1 MKHAVVSTMWFQVDQ
16 SVYWKRSALFEVQ
29 REPMSL
35 ETEQL
40 ARRIHEIDERV
51 ANLRYDVDQK
61 EIQKLTLERRM
72 MDSLL
77 ELLTREESLRAQLA
91 DNDALLVEGTD
102 SEFAAMIA
110 EEKVRLRR
118 GLEAVHAQIEEE
130 RIPKDPDDDKNNI
143 IESRG
148 GVGGDEAALFAA
160 DLFRMYSYFASQH
173 GLKIEVIS
181 SHQTEIG
188 GFKEVVFSVLGVGS
202 YKLFKFES
210 GVQRVPETEASGRI
224 HTSTAT
230 VAVLP
235 EAEDVDVH
243 IDDDDI
249 RLELFHAS
257 GHGGQN
263 VQKVETPVRM
273 THIPTGITASCQDE
287 RSQLKN
293 KEKALKVLRSRVY
306 ELMKEKADSEM
317 IDERRAQ
324 IGSGMRNMRI
334 RTYNF
339 PQGRLTDHRIG
350 LSLYNLPLIMEGNL
364 DPVVDALHRA
374 SRERTLETPILQGN
388 DDD

>member
-1 MKHAVVSTMWFQVDQ
+1 MWFQVDQ
-16 SVYWKRSALFEVQ
+16 SVCWKGSALFEVQ

-61 EIQKLTLERRM
+61 EIQKLTLERRT
-72 MDSLL
+72 MDSLF
-77 ELLTREESLRAQLA
+77 ELLTREESLRTQLA
-91 DNDALLVEGTD
+91 DNDALLTERTD
-102 SEFAAMIA
+102 SEFAAMI
-110 EEKVRLRR
+110 EEDKLRLRR
-118 GLEAVHAQIEEE
+118 ELEAVHAQIEEE
-130 RIPKDPDDDKNNI
+130 RIPKDPDDDKNI
-143 IESRG
+143 IVEIRG

-181 SHQTEIG
+181 SHPTEIG

-210 GVQRVPETEASGRI
+210 GVHRVQRVPETEASGRI

-243 IDDDDI
+243 IDAADI

-263 VQKVETPVRM
+263 VQKVETAVRM

-317 IDERRAQ
+317 INERRAQ

-350 LSLYNLPLIMEGNL
+350 LSLYNLLLIMEGNL

-374 SRERTLETPILQGN
+374 SRERTLKTPILQDN
-388 DDD
+388 DD

>member
-1 MKHAVVSTMWFQVDQ
+1 MWFQVDQ
-16 SVYWKRSALFEVQ
+16 SVYWKRNASFEVRSQ
-29 REPMSL
+29 PMSL

-61 EIQKLTLERRM
+61 EIQKLTLERRT
-72 MDSLL
+72 MDSLF
-77 ELLTREESLRAQLA
+77 ELLTHEESLRTQLA
-91 DNDALLVEGTD
+91 DNDALLAEGTD
-102 SEFAAMIA
+102 SEFTTMI
-110 EEKVRLRR
+110 EEDKLRLRR
-118 GLEAVHAQIEEE
+118 ELEAVHAQIEEE
-130 RIPKDPDDDKNNI
+130 RIPKDPDDDKNI
-143 IESRG
+143 IVEIRG

-160 DLFRMYSYFASQH
+160 DLFRMYSYFAGQH

-181 SHQTEIG
+181 SHPTEIG

-210 GVQRVPETEASGRI
+210 GVHRVQRVPETEASGRI

-243 IDDDDI
+243 IDDADI
-249 RLELFHAS
+249 KLELFHAS

-263 VQKVETPVRM
+263 VQKVETAVRM

-324 IGSGMRNMRI
+324 IGSGMRNLRI

-350 LSLYNLPLIMEGNL
+350 LSLYNLSLIMEGNL

>member
-1 MKHAVVSTMWFQVDQ
+1 
-16 SVYWKRSALFEVQ
+16 
-29 REPMSL
+29 MSL

-51 ANLRYDVDQK
+51 ANLRYVVDQK
-61 EIQKLTLERRM
+61 EIQKLTLERRT
-72 MDSLL
+72 MDSLF
-77 ELLTREESLRAQLA
+77 ELLTREESLRTQLA
-91 DNDALLVEGTD
+91 DNDALLAEGTD
-102 SEFAAMIA
+102 SEFAAMI
-110 EEKVRLRR
+110 EEDKLRLRR
-118 GLEAVHAQIEEE
+118 ELEAVYAQIEEE
-130 RIPKDPDDDKNNI
+130 RIPKDPDDDKNI
-143 IESRG
+143 IVEIRG

-181 SHQTEIG
+181 SHPTEIG

-210 GVQRVPETEASGRI
+210 GVHRVQRVPETEASGRI

-235 EAEDVDVH
+235 EAEDIDVH
-243 IDDDDI
+243 IDDADI

-263 VQKVETPVRM
+263 VQKVETAVRM

-374 SRERTLETPILQGN
+374 SRERTLETPILQDN
-388 DDD
+388 DD

>member
-1 MKHAVVSTMWFQVDQ
+1 
-16 SVYWKRSALFEVQ
+16 
-29 REPMSL
+29 MSL

-61 EIQKLTLERRM
+61 EIQKLTLERRT
-72 MDSLL
+72 MDSLF
-77 ELLTREESLRAQLA
+77 ELLTREESLRTQLA
-91 DNDALLVEGTD
+91 DNDALLTERTD
-102 SEFAAMIA
+102 SEFAAMI
-110 EEKVRLRR
+110 EEDKLRLRR
-118 GLEAVHAQIEEE
+118 ELEAVHAQIEEE
-130 RIPKDPDDDKNNI
+130 RIPKDPDDDKNI
-143 IESRG
+143 IVEIRG

-181 SHQTEIG
+181 SHPTEIG

-210 GVQRVPETEASGRI
+210 GVHRVQRVPETEASGRI

-243 IDDDDI
+243 IDAADI

-263 VQKVETPVRM
+263 VQKVETAVRM

-350 LSLYNLPLIMEGNL
+350 LSLYNLLLIMEGNL

-374 SRERTLETPILQGN
+374 SRERTLKTPILQDN
-388 DDD
+388 DD

>member
-1 MKHAVVSTMWFQVDQ
+1 
-16 SVYWKRSALFEVQ
+16 
-29 REPMSL
+29 MSL

-61 EIQKLTLERRM
+61 EIQKLTLERRT
-72 MDSLL
+72 MDSLFK
-77 ELLTREESLRAQLA
+77 LLSREESLRTQLA
-91 DNDALLVEGTD
+91 DNDALLAEGTD
-102 SEFAAMIA
+102 SEFAAMI
-110 EEKVRLRR
+110 EEDKLRLRR
-118 GLEAVHAQIEEE
+118 ELEAVHAQIEEE
-130 RIPKDPDDDKNNI
+130 RIPKDLDDDKNI
-143 IESRG
+143 IVEIRG

-160 DLFRMYSYFASQH
+160 DLFRMYSYFAGQH

-181 SHQTEIG
+181 SHPTEIG

-210 GVQRVPETEASGRI
+210 GVHRVQRVPETEASGRI

-249 RLELFHAS
+249 KLELFHAS

-263 VQKVETPVRM
+263 VQKVETAVRM

>member
-1 MKHAVVSTMWFQVDQ
+1 MWFQVDQ

-130 RIPKDPDDDKNNI
+130 RIPKDPDDDKNII
-143 IESRG
+143 IEIRG

-210 GVQRVPETEASGRI
+210 GVHRVQRVPETEASGRI

-263 VQKVETPVRM
+263 VQKVETAVRM

-306 ELMKEKADSEM
+306 EFMKEKADSEM
-317 IDERRAQ
+317 INERRAQ

-374 SRERTLETPILQGN
+374 SRERTLETPIVQDN
-388 DDD
+388 DD

>member
-1 MKHAVVSTMWFQVDQ
+1 
-16 SVYWKRSALFEVQ
+16 
-29 REPMSL
+29 MSL

-40 ARRIHEIDERV
+40 ARRIHEIDERI
-51 ANLRYDVDQK
+51 AGLRYDTDQK
-61 EIQKLTLERRM
+61 EIQKLTLERRT
-72 MDSLL
+72 MDSLFQ
-77 ELLTREESLRAQLA
+77 LLTKEESLRRQLA
-91 DNDALLVEGTD
+91 DNEALLADSSD
-102 SEFAAMIA
+102 SEFSRVI
-110 EEKVRLRR
+110 EEDNARIHEE
-118 GLEAVHAQIEEE
+118 LESILTRVEEE
-130 RIPKDPDDDKNNI
+130 RIPKDPDDDKNI
-143 IESRG
+143 IVEIRA

-160 DLFRMYSYFASQH
+160 DLFRMYSYFAAQH

-181 SHQTEIG
+181 SHPTEIG
-188 GFKEVVFSVLGVGS
+188 GFKEIVFSVLGIGS

-210 GVQRVPETEASGRI
+210 GVHRVQRVPATEASGRI

-243 IDDDDI
+243 IDDADI
-249 RLELFHAS
+249 KLELFHAS

-263 VQKVETPVRM
+263 VQKVETAVRM

-306 ELMKEKADSEM
+306 EYMKEKADSQM
-317 IDERRAQ
+317 IDERRSQ

-364 DPVVDALHRA
+364 DPVIDALHRA
-374 SRERTLETPILQGN
+374 FREKTLQTPILEDS
-388 DDD
+388 DD

>member
-1 MKHAVVSTMWFQVDQ
+1 MSITLFPVVQ
-16 SVYWKRSALFEVQ
+16 SVFRTGSASSEAQ
-29 REPMSL
+29 RELMSL

-51 ANLRYDVDQK
+51 ASLRYDVDQK
-61 EIQKLTLERRM
+61 EIQKLTLERRA
-72 MDSLL
+72 MDSLFG
-77 ELLTREESLRAQLA
+77 LLTRQESLRASLVDNENLLA
-91 DNDALLVEGTD
+91 GGTD
-102 SEFAAMIA
+102 SEFAAVIA
-110 EEKVRLRR
+110 EDNLRLHQE
-118 GLEAVHAQIEEE
+118 LEAVHAQIEEE
-130 RIPKDPDDDKNNI
+130 RIPKDPDDDKNI
-143 IESRG
+143 IVEIRG

-160 DLFRMYSYFASQH
+160 DLFRMYSYFAGQH

-181 SHQTEIG
+181 SHPTEIG
-188 GFKEVVFSVLGVGS
+188 GFKEIVFSVLGTGS

-210 GVQRVPETEASGRI
+210 GVHRVQRVPETEASGRI

-243 IDDDDI
+243 IDDSDI

-263 VQKVETPVRM
+263 VQKVETAVRM

-293 KEKALKVLRSRVY
+293 KDKALKVLRSRVY
-306 ELMKEKADSEM
+306 EFMKEKADSEM

-364 DPVVDALHRA
+364 DPVVDALRRA
-374 SRERTLETPILQGN
+374 VRERTLETPILQDS

>member
-1 MKHAVVSTMWFQVDQ
+1 MWFQVDQ

-130 RIPKDPDDDKNNI
+130 RIPKDPDDDKNII
-143 IESRG
+143 IEIRG

-188 GFKEVVFSVLGVGS
+188 GFKEIIFSVLGVGS

-210 GVQRVPETEASGRI
+210 GVHRVQRVPETEASGRI

-263 VQKVETPVRM
+263 VQKVETAVRM

-306 ELMKEKADSEM
+306 EFMKEKADSEM
-317 IDERRAQ
+317 INERRAQ

-374 SRERTLETPILQGN
+374 SRERTLETPIVQDN
-388 DDD
+388 DD

>member
-1 MKHAVVSTMWFQVDQ
+1 
-16 SVYWKRSALFEVQ
+16 
-29 REPMSL
+29 MSE
-35 ETEQL
+35 ETDQL
-40 ARRIHEIDERV
+40 ARRIHEIDERI
-51 ANLRYDVDQK
+51 ASLRYDVDQK
-61 EIQKLTLERRM
+61 EIQKLTRERRT

-77 ELLTREESLRAQLA
+77 ALLTRVENLTAQLA
-91 DNDALLVEGTD
+91 ENDALLAEGAD
-102 SEFAAMIA
+102 AEFAAVVQ
-110 EEKVRLRR
+110 EDKERLQRE
-118 GLEAVHAQIEEE
+118 LDATNAQIAEE
-130 RIPKDPDDDKNNI
+130 RIPKDPDDDKNI
-143 IESRG
+143 IVEIRA

-160 DLFRMYSYFASQH
+160 DLFRMYSYFAAQS

-181 SHQTEIG
+181 SHPTEIG
-188 GFKEVVFSVLGVGS
+188 GFKEIVFSVLGTGS
-202 YKLFKFES
+202 YRLFKYES
-210 GVQRVPETEASGRI
+210 GVHRVQRVPETEASGRI

-235 EAEDVDVH
+235 EAEDVDIH
-243 IDDDDI
+243 IEESDI

-263 VQKVETPVRM
+263 VQKVETAVRM
-273 THIPTGITASCQDE
+273 THIPTGITASCQGE

-306 ELMKEKADSEM
+306 EYMKEKADNEM
-317 IDERRAQ
+317 ISERRAQ

-364 DPVVDALHRA
+364 GPVVEALQRA
-374 SRERTLETPILQGN
+374 SREKTLGTPILADN
-388 DDD
+388 DED

>member
-1 MKHAVVSTMWFQVDQ
+1 
-16 SVYWKRSALFEVQ
+16 
-29 REPMSL
+29 MSL

-61 EIQKLTLERRM
+61 EIQKLTLERRT
-72 MDSLL
+72 MDSLF
-77 ELLTREESLRAQLA
+77 ELLTREESLRTQLA
-91 DNDALLVEGTD
+91 DNDALLTEETD
-102 SEFAAMIA
+102 SEFAAMI
-110 EEKVRLRR
+110 EEDKLRLRR
-118 GLEAVHAQIEEE
+118 ELEAVHGQIEEE
-130 RIPKDPDDDKNNI
+130 RIPKDPDDDKNI
-143 IESRG
+143 IVEIRG
-148 GVGGDEAALFAA
+148 GVGGDEATLFAA

-173 GLKIEVIS
+173 SLKIEVIS
-181 SHQTEIG
+181 SHPTEIG

-210 GVQRVPETEASGRI
+210 GVHRVQRVPETEASGRV

-243 IDDDDI
+243 IDDADI

-263 VQKVETPVRM
+263 VQKVETAVRM

-317 IDERRAQ
+317 INERRAQ

-350 LSLYNLPLIMEGNL
+350 LSLYNLLLIMEGNL

-374 SRERTLETPILQGN
+374 SRERTLETPILQDN
-388 DDD
+388 DD

>member
-1 MKHAVVSTMWFQVDQ
+1 
-16 SVYWKRSALFEVQ
+16 
-29 REPMSL
+29 
-35 ETEQL
+35 
-40 ARRIHEIDERV
+40 
-51 ANLRYDVDQK
+51 
-61 EIQKLTLERRM
+61 
-72 MDSLL
+72 
-77 ELLTREESLRAQLA
+77 
-91 DNDALLVEGTD
+91 
-102 SEFAAMIA
+102 
-110 EEKVRLRR
+110 
-118 GLEAVHAQIEEE
+118 
-130 RIPKDPDDDKNNI
+130 
-143 IESRG
+143 
-148 GVGGDEAALFAA
+148 
-160 DLFRMYSYFASQH
+160 MYSYFAGQH

-181 SHQTEIG
+181 SHPTEIG

-210 GVQRVPETEASGRI
+210 GVHRVQRVPETEASGRI

-249 RLELFHAS
+249 KLELFHAS

-263 VQKVETPVRM
+263 VQKVETAVRM
-273 THIPTGITASCQDE
+273 THIPT
-287 RSQLKN
+287 
-293 KEKALKVLRSRVY
+293 ALKVLRSRVY
-306 ELMKEKADSEM
+306 EFMKEKADSEM

-364 DPVVDALHRA
+364 DPVIDALHRA
-374 SRERTLETPILQGN
+374 FRERTLETPILQGN

>member
-1 MKHAVVSTMWFQVDQ
+1 
-16 SVYWKRSALFEVQ
+16 
-29 REPMSL
+29 MSQ

-40 ARRIHEIDERV
+40 ARRIHEIDERISS
-51 ANLRYDVDQK
+51 LRYDVDQK
-61 EIQKLTLERRM
+61 EIQKLILERRT
-72 MDSLL
+72 MDSLFK
-77 ELLTREESLRAQLA
+77 LLTREESLKAELSDNTTLLA
-91 DNDALLVEGTD
+91 EPTDATFATMVEEDN
-102 SEFAAMIA
+102 
-110 EEKVRLRR
+110 VRLRLE
-118 GLEAVHAQIEEE
+118 LEATLAQIEEE
-130 RIPKDPDDDKNNI
+130 RIPKDPDDDKNI
-143 IESRG
+143 IVEIRG

-160 DLFRMYSYFASQH
+160 DLFRMYSYFSSQH

-181 SHQTEIG
+181 SHPTEIG

-210 GVQRVPETEASGRI
+210 GVHRVQRVPETEASGRI

-235 EAEDVDVH
+235 EAEDVDMH
-243 IDDDDI
+243 IDDADI
-249 RLELFHAS
+249 KLELFHAS

-263 VQKVETPVRM
+263 VQKVETAVRM

-317 IDERRAQ
+317 ISERRAQ

-364 DPVVDALHRA
+364 DPVIDALHRA
-374 SRERTLETPILQGN
+374 FRERTLETPILQDN
-388 DDD
+388 DD

>member
-1 MKHAVVSTMWFQVDQ
+1 
-16 SVYWKRSALFEVQ
+16 
-29 REPMSL
+29 MSL

-40 ARRIHEIDERV
+40 ERRIREIDERI
-51 ANLRYDVDQK
+51 AGLRYDVDQK
-61 EIQKLTLERRM
+61 EIQKLTLERRT

-77 ELLTREESLRAQLA
+77 QLLTREESLRHQLA
-91 DNDALLVEGTD
+91 DNEALLAEDPG
-102 SEFAAMIA
+102 SEFSHVIEEDNMRIA
-110 EEKVRLRR
+110 SELD
-118 GLEAVHAQIEEE
+118 AVLSQIEEE
-130 RIPKDPDDDKNNI
+130 RIPKDPDDDKNI
-143 IESRG
+143 IVEIRA

-160 DLFRMYSYFASQH
+160 DLFRMYSYYAAQH

-181 SHQTEIG
+181 SHPTEIG
-188 GFKEVVFSVLGVGS
+188 GFKEIVFSVLGVGS

-210 GVQRVPETEASGRI
+210 GVHRVQRVPTTEASGRI

-243 IDDDDI
+243 IDEEDI
-249 RLELFHAS
+249 KIELFHAS

-263 VQKVETPVRM
+263 VQKVETAVRM

-306 ELMKEKADSEM
+306 EFMKERADSEM
-317 IDERRAQ
+317 VNERRSQ

-339 PQGRLTDHRIG
+339 PQGRVTDHRIG
-350 LSLYNLPLIMEGNL
+350 LSFYNLPLIMEGNL

-374 SRERTLETPILQGN
+374 FRERTLETSILQDS
-388 DDD
+388 DD

>member
-1 MKHAVVSTMWFQVDQ
+1 
-16 SVYWKRSALFEVQ
+16 
-29 REPMSL
+29 MSL

-40 ARRIHEIDERV
+40 ARRIREIDERV
-51 ANLRYDVDQK
+51 VSLRYDVDQK
-61 EIQKLTLERRM
+61 EIQKLILERRT
-72 MDSLL
+72 MDSLFR
-77 ELLTREESLRAQLA
+77 LLTREESLKTELS
-91 DNDALLVEGTD
+91 DNTALLAEPTNAA
-102 SEFAAMIA
+102 FAAMV
-110 EEKVRLRR
+110 EEDNLRLRLE
-118 GLEAVHAQIEEE
+118 LEATVAQIEEE
-130 RIPKDPDDDKNNI
+130 RIPRDPDDDKNI
-143 IESRG
+143 IVEIRG

-160 DLFRMYSYFASQH
+160 DLFRMYSYFSSQH

-181 SHQTEIG
+181 SHPTEIG

-210 GVQRVPETEASGRI
+210 GVHRVQRVPQTEASGRI

-243 IDDDDI
+243 IDDADI
-249 RLELFHAS
+249 KLELFHAS

-263 VQKVETPVRM
+263 VQKVETAVRM

-293 KEKALKVLRSRVY
+293 KEKAMKVLRSRVY

-317 IDERRAQ
+317 INERRAQ

-350 LSLYNLPLIMEGNL
+350 LSLYTLPLIMEGNL
-364 DPVVDALHRA
+364 DPVIDSLHRA
-374 SRERTLETPILQGN
+374 FRERTLETPILQDN
-388 DDD
+388 DD

>member
-1 MKHAVVSTMWFQVDQ
+1 MWFQVDQ
-16 SVYWKRSALFEVQ
+16 SVYWKGSALFEA
-29 REPMSL
+29 RSEPMSL

-61 EIQKLTLERRM
+61 EIQKLTLERRT
-72 MDSLL
+72 MDSLF
-77 ELLTREESLRAQLA
+77 ELLTHEESLRTQLA
-91 DNDALLVEGTD
+91 DNDALLAEGTD
-102 SEFAAMIA
+102 SEFAAMI
-110 EEKVRLRR
+110 EEDKLRLRR
-118 GLEAVHAQIEEE
+118 ELEAVHAQIEEE
-130 RIPKDPDDDKNNI
+130 RIPKDPDDDKNI
-143 IESRG
+143 IVEIRG

-181 SHQTEIG
+181 SHPTEIG

-210 GVQRVPETEASGRI
+210 GVHRVQRVPETEASGRI

-243 IDDDDI
+243 IDDADI

-263 VQKVETPVRM
+263 VQKVETAVRM

-364 DPVVDALHRA
+364 DAVVDALHRA
-374 SRERTLETPILQGN
+374 SRERTLETPILQDN
-388 DDD
+388 DD

>member
-1 MKHAVVSTMWFQVDQ
+1 MWFQVDQ
-16 SVYWKRSALFEVQ
+16 SVYWKGSASFEAQ

-51 ANLRYDVDQK
+51 ANLRYVVDQK
-61 EIQKLTLERRM
+61 EIQKLTLERRT
-72 MDSLL
+72 MDSLF
-77 ELLTREESLRAQLA
+77 ELLTREESLRTQLA
-91 DNDALLVEGTD
+91 DNDALLAEGTD
-102 SEFAAMIA
+102 SEFAAMI
-110 EEKVRLRR
+110 EEDKLRLRR
-118 GLEAVHAQIEEE
+118 ELEAVYAQIEEE
-130 RIPKDPDDDKNNI
+130 RIPKDPDDDKNI
-143 IESRG
+143 IVEIRG

-181 SHQTEIG
+181 SHPTEIG

-210 GVQRVPETEASGRI
+210 GVHRVQRVPETEASGRI

-235 EAEDVDVH
+235 EAEDIDVH
-243 IDDDDI
+243 IDDADI

-263 VQKVETPVRM
+263 VQKVETAVRM

-374 SRERTLETPILQGN
+374 SRERTLETPILQDN
-388 DDD
+388 DD